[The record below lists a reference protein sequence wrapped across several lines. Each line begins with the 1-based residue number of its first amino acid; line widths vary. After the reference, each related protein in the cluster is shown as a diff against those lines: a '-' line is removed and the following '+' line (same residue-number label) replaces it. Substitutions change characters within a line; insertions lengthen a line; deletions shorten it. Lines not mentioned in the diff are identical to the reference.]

1 MPHFTQEN
9 YLVSL
14 KMPSNLPCSKEETLT
29 AHQLYVDLLIDHG
42 VISHYSYS
50 VKTSQIWIFFNKIA
64 KSKLMD
70 IILELP
76 MSQYMEV
83 LIDTVWSNVKKKEA
97 PEFCM
102 N

>member
-14 KMPSNLPCSKEETLT
+14 RMPHDLPCSKEETLT
-29 AHQLYVDLLIDHG
+29 AHQLYIDLLIDHG
-42 VISHYSYS
+42 VISSYSYS
-50 VKTSQIWIFFNKIA
+50 VRTAQIWIFFNKIA

-76 MSQYMEV
+76 MTQHMEI

-97 PEFCM
+97 PVFSL